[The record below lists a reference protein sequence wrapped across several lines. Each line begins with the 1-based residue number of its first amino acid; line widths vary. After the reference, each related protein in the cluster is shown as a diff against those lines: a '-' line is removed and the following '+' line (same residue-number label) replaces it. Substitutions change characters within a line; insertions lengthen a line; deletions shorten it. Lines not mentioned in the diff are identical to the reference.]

1 MDQVASQS
9 ASTSLFNLK
18 ATGVVYR
25 REYSAPKILIQTKG
39 RRAMRLLQLAEE
51 HGVPIVKNTELSAF
65 ISLVPEDFFIPE
77 DLYEIM
83 AITLLKI
90 GGIPT

>member
-1 MDQVASQS
+1 
-9 ASTSLFNLK
+9 
-18 ATGVVYR
+18 
-25 REYSAPKILIQTKG
+25 
-39 RRAMRLLQLAEE
+39 MRLLQLAEE